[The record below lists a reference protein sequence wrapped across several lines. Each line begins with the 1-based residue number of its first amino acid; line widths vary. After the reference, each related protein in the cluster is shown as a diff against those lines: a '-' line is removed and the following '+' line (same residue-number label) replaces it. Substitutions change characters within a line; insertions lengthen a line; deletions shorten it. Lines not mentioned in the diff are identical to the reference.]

1 MLGQLADRI
10 SLQRQIT
17 LFAGAI
23 GLFIVGA
30 TTAGS
35 ALLAS
40 GQATDMARNALLQVA
55 RSVADRLDQ
64 DMAERLRE
72 TVQQIAAA
80 LLGKTTIPS
89 VAEQTPARPVSRP

>member
-40 GQATDMARNALLQVA
+40 GQATDMARK
-55 RSVADRLDQ
+55 R
-64 DMAERLRE
+64 
-72 TVQQIAAA
+72 
-80 LLGKTTIPS
+80 PS
-89 VAEQTPARPVSRP
+89 PSCSIRC